1 MGDRLRG
8 TGTRNMGDRPRRTG
22 IGNRGMGGESTKRER
37 EQGELTERK
46 REQGTGEWERAID
59 RERKGEGT
67 GNSEQRTVLGE

>member
-1 MGDRLRG
+1 
-8 TGTRNMGDRPRRTG
+8 
-22 IGNRGMGGESTKRER
+22 MGGESTKRER

-67 GNSEQRTVLGE
+67 GNSEQRNVLGE